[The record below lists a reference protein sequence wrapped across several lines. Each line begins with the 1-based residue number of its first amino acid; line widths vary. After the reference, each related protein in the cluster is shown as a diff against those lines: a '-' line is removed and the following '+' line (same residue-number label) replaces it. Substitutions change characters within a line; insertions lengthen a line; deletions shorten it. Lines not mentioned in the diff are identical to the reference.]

1 MKINVINH
9 RKINEPYKFQM
20 NDYKNYK
27 EMMDYLGYFNL
38 IKKIDLVLSPS
49 NELSLFIG
57 NTQFTSIDYLLNHL
71 LGKTSMS
78 EDIST
83 SVFAGGKGF
92 SMYKA
97 ICSSFGEAFERFVG
111 IFEYFE
117 IKKDLIYGTYNDLIK
132 MNKKVI
138 HPKELQNFRLED
150 FSSSEFLFDEFTE
163 DTTISW
169 VKGEYYFSGEEVY
182 FPAILMLIYY
192 KPSIKEEKRIGYSTS
207 GGLTSH
213 FTYEGGKK
221 HGLTEILERNEINLT
236 WYVNKKPKRIKIDK
250 VKSPKLKKFLPYIKE
265 NKIQFYLHN
274 QDQQDFYVVTSM
286 SFDSDLTQY
295 SFNTGGGIDS
305 DIEDAI
311 LHSLEEYAQSI
322 NNTRKIVYAPKW
334 ITSMFSNF
342 VLSVKPDDNPKNFKT
357 FYQAVSY
364 YGLKEHKDKLDWYIK
379 DNEVVNLSDLVKVS
393 NIKNIEDFLKK
404 NKINPIYFPY
414 NIAKRFKNIYI
425 SKVYIPEYTPAFI
438 AGQPML
444 GHEKYDKHL
453 VNGTSYRQDILPY
466 P

>member
-9 RKINEPYKFQM
+9 QKICEPYIFEID
-20 NDYKNYK
+20 DYKNYK
-27 EMMDYLGYFNL
+27 EMMNYLGYFNL

-57 NTQFTSIDYLLNHL
+57 NTQFTSIDYLLNYL

-78 EDIST
+78 EDVST

-111 IFEYFE
+111 IFEFFE
-117 IKKDLIYGTYNDLIK
+117 IKQELIYGSYKDL
-132 MNKKVI
+132 KKLDKNAS
-138 HPKELQNFRLED
+138 HPSILQNFRSED
-150 FSSSEFLFDEFTE
+150 FDSDQFVFDDFMEE
-163 DTTISW
+163 TTISW
-169 VKGEYYFSGEEVY
+169 VKGEHYFSGEEIY
-182 FPAILMLIYY
+182 FPAVLMLIYY
-192 KPSIKEEKRIGYSTS
+192 KPHLKDEKRIGYSTS

-213 FTYEGGKK
+213 FTYRGGKK

-236 WYVNKKPKRIKIDK
+236 WYVNRQPKRIEIDQIK
-250 VKSPKLKKFLPYIKE
+250 NPKLKKFLPYIKE
-265 NKIQFYLHN
+265 NNIQFYLHN
-274 QDQQDFYVVTSM
+274 QDQQDFYVITSM

-305 DIEDAI
+305 DIEKAI
-311 LHSLEEYAQSI
+311 LHSLEEYVQSI
-322 NNTRKIVYAPKW
+322 NNTRKIVYAPNW
-334 ITSMFSNF
+334 ITSQFSNY
-342 VLSVKPDDNPKNFKT
+342 VLSVEPDDDPKKFKT

-364 YGLKEHKDKLDWYIK
+364 YGLEEHKEKLNWYIK
-379 DNEVVNLSDLVKVS
+379 GNEVVKLSELAKL
-393 NIKNIEDFLKK
+393 KNEKDIEEFLKK
-404 NKINPIYFPY
+404 NNIDPIYFPY
-414 NIAKRFKNIYI
+414 KISKRFKNIYI
-425 SKVYIPEYTPAFI
+425 SKVYIPEFTPAFI

-444 GHEKYDKHL
+444 GHDKYETYL
-453 VNGTSYRQDILPY
+453 VEGTTYRKDILPY